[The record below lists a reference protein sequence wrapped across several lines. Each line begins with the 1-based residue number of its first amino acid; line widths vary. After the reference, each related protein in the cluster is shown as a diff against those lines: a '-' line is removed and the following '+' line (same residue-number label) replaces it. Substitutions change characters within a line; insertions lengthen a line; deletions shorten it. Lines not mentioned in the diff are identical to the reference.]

1 VKAHDGIDVI
11 GEGNHERMIVRWT
24 RFVARVNE
32 KAKAARV
39 AAIGS
44 LEGHS

>member
-1 VKAHDGIDVI
+1 MI
-11 GEGNHERMIVRWT
+11 GEGRHERMIIPWT

-39 AAIGS
+39 AQIERVVNS
-44 LEGHS
+44 E